1 MVASDQTILEFK
13 GKRKWMW
20 QRKLENCDFP
30 TTVAIVQLSYE
41 EKWFKARFWKIWT
54 GKNGWGECVW
64 FMLIEERGF
73 EEERW
78 LECWLPLKA
87 PRLCWEKPNQAS
99 TTGHSGCFTRLGL
112 VRSGQLGHKVT
123 SNDLKV
129 TPIILLTASA
139 LLSTNQF
146 FGEPIQCDLPG
157 GGVSAETL
165 RSYCWMYSTFSM
177 PAGFQ
182 VGSLTVFKLSIL
194 VFAQF
199 ERLSRSC
206 VFSPKPSQ
214 AACI

>member
-1 MVASDQTILEFK
+1 M
-13 GKRKWMW
+13 
-20 QRKLENCDFP
+20 
-30 TTVAIVQLSYE
+30 
-41 EKWFKARFWKIWT
+41 
-54 GKNGWGECVW
+54 
-64 FMLIEERGF
+64 
-73 EEERW
+73 
-78 LECWLPLKA
+78 PLKA

-112 VRSGQLGHKVT
+112 VRLGQLGHIHKLT

-146 FGEPIQCDLPG
+146 FGEPIQCDLPA

-199 ERLSRSC
+199 ERLSQKFAS
-206 VFSPKPSQ
+206 FPPSQ
-214 AACI
+214 AKQCAFSL

>member
-1 MVASDQTILEFK
+1 MAE
-13 GKRKWMW
+13 
-20 QRKLENCDFP
+20 
-30 TTVAIVQLSYE
+30 
-41 EKWFKARFWKIWT
+41 
-54 GKNGWGECVW
+54 WGECVW

-73 EEERW
+73 EEEQW

-146 FGEPIQCDLPG
+146 FGEPIQCDLPA